1 MELTRLRRDIRQVGG
16 DARGEAQEL
25 LDALDVVHEKAED
38 DLEAALARGCSLEER
53 DLWDHIQESSDHL
66 VRVMTLYMQSIG
78 TEGMVAKLVETVG
91 YERVEKALA
100 DWKKAYDARLAE
112 NDLGDLDDHP
122 F

>member
-16 DARGEAQEL
+16 DARHEAQEL
-25 LDALDVVHEKAED
+25 LDAIDVVREKAED
-38 DLEAALARGCSLEER
+38 DLEAPLARACSLEER
-53 DLWDHIQESSDHL
+53 DLWDYIQESSDHL

-78 TEGMVAKLVETVG
+78 VEGMVAKLAETVG

-100 DWKKAYDARLAE
+100 DWKKAYDARVAAD
-112 NDLGDLDDHP
+112 DLGDLDDHP